1 MCTLE
6 RLLYWENR
14 SCNGAAE
21 HIRRAAKCSRLTHL
35 FHPAERRKHKR
46 NEMNLTS
53 VFWVT
58 RVAALHSSKCLLWI
72 LKNYIRNNI
81 LKWNDSCNANPP
93 ETCYFK
99 CQIRNSHLLFSV
111 YIHGLASSWGCFRQ
125 IITKERG
132 RKQTRISCFGFAP
145 FFCPSTRGL
154 LLCWSIPGFL
164 SGIKSLAYRDSL
176 QSLLDPSVLQ
186 WNVCSCLSPE
196 RSLSPWQLIWR
207 QPSIALIGLPF
218 MPWHLSFICS
228 WPAGYANDQGTE
240 NHNPST
246 VMAST
251 SMSLCLEQ
259 ATLSVAR
266 KR

>member
-145 FFCPSTRGL
+145 FFLSQHQGPS
-154 LLCWSIPGFL
+154 F
-164 SGIKSLAYRDSL
+164 
-176 QSLLDPSVLQ
+176 VLV
-186 WNVCSCLSPE
+186 NPRFPE
-196 RSLSPWQLIWR
+196 WHKEPCISR
-207 QPSIALIGLPF
+207 QPSE
-218 MPWHLSFICS
+218 SS
-228 WPAGYANDQGTE
+228 R
-240 NHNPST
+240 
-246 VMAST
+246 
-251 SMSLCLEQ
+251 SLGAPMECVF
-259 ATLSVAR
+259 LSVSRAEFVSLTVNLETAFHR
-266 KR
+266 LDRSAIHALTSLIHLQLACWVCKWSGDWKP

>member
-99 CQIRNSHLLFSV
+99 CQIHNSHLLFSV
-111 YIHGLASSWGCFRQ
+111 YIQGLAPSWGCFRQ

-145 FFCPSTRGL
+145 FFVPA
-154 LLCWSIPGFL
+154 PGGFFCA
-164 SGIKSLAYRDSL
+164 G
-176 QSLLDPSVLQ
+176 QSQV
-186 WNVCSCLSPE
+186 
-196 RSLSPWQLIWR
+196 
-207 QPSIALIGLPF
+207 
-218 MPWHLSFICS
+218 S
-228 WPAGYANDQGTE
+228 W
-240 NHNPST
+240 
-246 VMAST
+246 
-251 SMSLCLEQ
+251 
-259 ATLSVAR
+259 VA
-266 KR
+266 